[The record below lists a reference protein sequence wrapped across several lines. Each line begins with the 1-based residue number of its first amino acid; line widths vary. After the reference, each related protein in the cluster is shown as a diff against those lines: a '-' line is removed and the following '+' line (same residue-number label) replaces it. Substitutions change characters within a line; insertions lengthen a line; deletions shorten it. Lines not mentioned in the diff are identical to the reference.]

1 MEGPMKKIR
10 IVAFSCLLIVVF
22 AIGTGSGIFIQKQYL
37 TVSKASV
44 SEFQLVEQ
52 AWNIISK
59 NYVDPTATQPQT
71 LAYGTI
77 EGMVDSLGDTDHSYF
92 MTPEEVKQDNESLQG
107 QFQGIGAE
115 MNETNGNIVI
125 VGTMD
130 GSPAQKAGL
139 QPGDIILDVNGQPV
153 TGLQEAHDNITGPAG
168 TSVTLTIQS
177 PSGTTTDITIVRA
190 TIQINSVTWCMLPG
204 TSIAD
209 LRLSSFSQGT
219 STELD
224 TALSAIKAQGATA
237 IILDLRNNP
246 GGIFSEAIGV
256 ASRFLDSGDV
266 VEEKEASGKITKDAV
281 LTNVPKTEL
290 PLAVLVNQ
298 GTASAAEIVAGAI
311 QSSGR
316 AKLIGNNTFG
326 TGTLTAQFPLADGS
340 EIELGFM
347 EWLTPFGKSI
357 WHVGLTPD
365 VTVSIASGIDPLTP
379 DTEKNLTLVQ
389 IEASGDQQLFTAF
402 NSLQ

>member
-1 MEGPMKKIR
+1 
-10 IVAFSCLLIVVF
+10 
-22 AIGTGSGIFIQKQYL
+22 
-37 TVSKASV
+37 
-44 SEFQLVEQ
+44 
-52 AWNIISK
+52 
-59 NYVDPTATQPQT
+59 
-71 LAYGTI
+71 
-77 EGMVDSLGDTDHSYF
+77 
-92 MTPEEVKQDNESLQG
+92 
-107 QFQGIGAE
+107 
-115 MNETNGNIVI
+115 
-125 VGTMD
+125 
-130 GSPAQKAGL
+130 
-139 QPGDIILDVNGQPV
+139 
-153 TGLQEAHDNITGPAG
+153 
-168 TSVTLTIQS
+168 
-177 PSGTTTDITIVRA
+177 
-190 TIQINSVTWCMLPG
+190 MLPG